1 MEKKEKGW
9 MIATIALTVLLVGA
23 VVAIVILAIDQDD
36 EGDTQDLQQ
45 QVEQLEAEISTLETE
60 LATAEAEAQDAAQ
73 TPAQPT
79 DQELLTI
86 LGESLISDSS
96 VFTLG
101 QIKIEGDWA
110 RVSLAPVD
118 PTTTQGDNCYYNKRG
133 GYWRFEGCGT
143 GLTPDDLPGAPESLF
158 Q

>member
-1 MEKKEKGW
+1 MEGKEKGW
-9 MIATIALTVLLVGA
+9 IIATIVLTVLLVGA
-23 VVAIVILAIDQDD
+23 VVAIIILAVNQGDD
-36 EGDTQDLQQ
+36 GDTQALQQ

-60 LATAEAEAQDAAQ
+60 LAAAEAEAQDAAQ
-73 TPAQPT
+73 ATAQPT
-79 DQELLTI
+79 DQELLTV
-86 LGESLISDSS
+86 LGESLISDPNM
-96 VFTLG
+96 FTLG

-118 PTTTQGDNCYYNKRG
+118 PTTTQGDSCYYNKRG